1 MSLVTFPQFPEYK
14 VYLSLYTNISLENIT
29 TIKSNLVAANSK
41 YDYCFLNTKYIISK
55 EHLLQSI
62 QKSLLNYK
70 NNCMTSKNLNSE
82 IILNLSPLNNIG
94 DALKKFGISEDC
106 PNSIIVEVVEGDKS
120 LGSDLEDIVSG
131 EVVDLTDEYIYETLV
146 DLPKFRKLYKL
157 NDAKLN
163 RDGNIQGQLT
173 RLAIDACIL
182 RGC

>member
-1 MSLVTFPQFPEYK
+1 MSLITFPQFPEYK
-14 VYLSLYTNISLENIT
+14 VYISLYTNINPENIS
-29 TIKSNLVAANSK
+29 TIKSNLIAANSK

-62 QKSLLNYK
+62 HKSLLNYK

-106 PNSIIVEVVEGDKS
+106 PNSIIVKIIKDDESNDF
-120 LGSDLEDIVSG
+120 DLNEIING
-131 EVVDLTDEYIYETLV
+131 NVVDITDEYIFDQLV

-157 NDAKLN
+157 NDAKLDK
-163 RDGNIQGQLT
+163 DGDVQGQLT
-173 RLAIDACIL
+173 RLAIGACIL